1 MYRMFSHKIQLKLIQ
16 NDRHTDMT
24 NTFESFPYEILQ
36 IYSMFGLGLTYI
48 WVTVGEFVKS

>member
-1 MYRMFSHKIQLKLIQ
+1 MFSHKIQLKLIQ
-16 NDRHTDMT
+16 NDCHTDMT